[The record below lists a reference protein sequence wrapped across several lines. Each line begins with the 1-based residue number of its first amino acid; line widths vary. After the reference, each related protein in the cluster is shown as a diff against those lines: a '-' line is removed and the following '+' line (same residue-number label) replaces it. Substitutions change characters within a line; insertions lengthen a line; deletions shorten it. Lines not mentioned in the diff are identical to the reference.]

1 MLVKSIKYSLND
13 ISIVQNATSSV
24 SSRTECNPYY
34 EDGFLPLFTA
44 PMASV
49 VGLENY
55 QLFEQNK
62 IRPILPRTVDLFDR
76 KVLCGEMW
84 CAFSLKEF
92 ISFAN
97 KNTLLISSN
106 KKLYILID
114 IANGNMIKLHDAIK
128 SAKEAFGDNM
138 QIMAGNVANPDAY
151 VALSDAGADYVRIG
165 IGTGSVCITSSNT
178 GVHYPMAS
186 LIDECHTASLNL
198 KNPAKIIADG
208 GIKGY
213 ADITKALALGADYV
227 MCGSIFN
234 KMLESS
240 GITRFKRHDE
250 SEMQMKLNP
259 FNEVNQYSSESLDY
273 FNNGAELIKV
283 HYGMSTK
290 RAQKEMG
297 VENLRTSEGI
307 EKTQP
312 VEYTMVG
319 WTDNCTQYIKSAMSY
334 TGKTE
339 LTEYVGE
346 VDTIIVS
353 NNSYNSI
360 NR

>member
-1 MLVKSIKYSLND
+1 MLKKSIKYSLND
-13 ISIVQNATSSV
+13 ISIVQAATSNV

-55 QLFEQNK
+55 QLFEKNK
-62 IRPILPRTVDLFDR
+62 IRPILPRTIDLFDR
-76 KVLCGEMW
+76 KVLCGEVW
-84 CAFSLKEF
+84 CAFSLNEF

-97 KNTLLISSN
+97 KNTLLISSD

-114 IANGNMIKLHDAIK
+114 IANGNMTKLHDAIK

-138 QIMAGNVANPDAY
+138 QIMAGNVASPEAY
-151 VALSDAGADYVRIG
+151 IALSDAGADYVRIG

-186 LIDECHTASLNL
+186 LIDECHTASLSL
-198 KNPAKIIADG
+198 KKPAKIIADG

-227 MCGSIFN
+227 MCGSVFN

-240 GITRFKRHDE
+240 GVTR
-250 SEMQMKLNP
+250 KLSLDFEKDNI
-259 FNEVNQYSSESLDY
+259 VNQYTSEVKDE
-273 FNNGAELIKV
+273 FIKNPKFFSKE

-290 RAQKEMG
+290 KAQKEMG

-307 EKTQP
+307 EKRQL
-312 VEYTMVG
+312 VEYTMEG
-319 WTDNCTQYIKSAMSY
+319 WVDNCIQYIRSAMSY
-334 TGKTE
+334 TATID
-339 LTEYVGE
+339 LNEYVGE
-346 VDTIIVS
+346 VDTVIVS
-353 NNSYNSI
+353 NNSYNSV
-360 NR
+360 NK

>member
-1 MLVKSIKYSLND
+1 MLKDSIKYSLND
-13 ISIVQNATSSV
+13 VSIVQAATSNV
-24 SSRTECNPYY
+24 SSRSECNPYY

-49 VGLENY
+49 VGIENY
-55 QLFEQNK
+55 HLFINNK

-76 KVLCGEMW
+76 KILCGEVW

-97 KNTLLISSN
+97 KNTLMISSD

-114 IANGNMIKLHDAIK
+114 IANGNMTKLHDAIK
-128 SAKEAFGDNM
+128 CAKEAFGDNM

-165 IGTGSVCITSSNT
+165 IGTGSVCITTSNT

-186 LIDECHTASLNL
+186 LIDECHTASLTL

-240 GITRFKRHDE
+240 GITK
-250 SEMQMKLNP
+250 KLNP
-259 FNEVNQYSSESLDY
+259 FVFKVDKYDLVNQYDDEVKALY
-273 FNNGAELIKV
+273 NYGEVLYKE

-297 VENLRTSEGI
+297 SENLRTSEGI
-307 EKTQP
+307 EKEQR
-312 VEYTMVG
+312 VEYTMEG
-319 WTDNCTQYIKSAMSY
+319 WTDNCIQYIRSAMSY
-334 TGKTE
+334 TATTD
-339 LTEYVGE
+339 LNEYIGE

-353 NNSYNSI
+353 NNSYNSV
-360 NR
+360 NK